1 MASRVTKQRLLPCN
15 KPKQR
20 PFLGPKR
27 CQRQLASQKI
37 RAQKGR
43 GSEQSLDSDLS
54 RRAALALGAG
64 VTLSGALPS
73 GKASAT
79 DQPASNSMPSSAL
92 TEAVPSSILQAVP
105 HARTAEGAALARA
118 NDTVPVGQSGLVTSP
133 IGIGAWSWGD
143 RSGYWGYGDGYTK
156 ETNAEAYQALIASK
170 IGLIDTSEVYGFG
183 LSEEFIGEFMRN
195 SGTSPAIA
203 TKFAPLPWRFTS
215 GSVVDACKAS
225 LKRLGIEK
233 MALYQQH
240 WPAFGPNFFCSDAFI
255 EGLADCQIQGLTE
268 AVGVSNFKA
277 DRVRSASQILQ
288 DRGVALAS
296 NQVQYSLL
304 YRSPEQSGVA
314 DAVRDAGATLIAY
327 SPLCQGLLTGKY
339 TKDNLPGGA
348 RKLVINEDRITAV
361 QPLLS
366 LMRDIGEANGGKTC
380 GQVAIN
386 WTICKGAIPI
396 PGAKNAKQASEAA
409 GGFGWRMSDD
419 QVAALDKQS
428 DKIAPTSGAPFEK
441 W

>member
-1 MASRVTKQRLLPCN
+1 MAY
-15 KPKQR
+15 
-20 PFLGPKR
+20 
-27 CQRQLASQKI
+27 CQKVRSQKQH
-37 RAQKGR
+37 ATE
-43 GSEQSLDSDLS
+43 GSNNSDFT
-54 RRAALALGAG
+54 RRAALALGAN
-64 VTLSGALPS
+64 VTLLGALAPTTAAAATQPVSS
-73 GKASAT
+73 GGFRRRYLDSTSLSSRRAT
-79 DQPASNSMPSSAL
+79 PFATIAQGELS
-92 TEAVPSSILQAVP
+92 
-105 HARTAEGAALARA
+105 ARA
-118 NDTVPVGQSGLVTSP
+118 NDTVPVGQSGLQTTP

-143 RSGYWGYGDGYTK
+143 RSGYWGYGDAYTK
-156 ETNAEAYQALIASK
+156 DTNADAYQALIAAK

-195 SGTSPAIA
+195 TNSSPDIA

-225 LKRLGIEK
+225 LKRLGIKK

-240 WPAFGPNFFCSDAFI
+240 WPAFGPNYFQGNNFI
-255 EGLADCQIQGLTE
+255 QGLADCQEQGLTE

-277 DRVRSASQILQ
+277 DRVLNASRILK
-288 DRGVALAS
+288 DRGVSLAS

-304 YRSPEQSGVA
+304 YRKPEQNGVA
-314 DAVRDAGATLIAY
+314 DAVRDAGATIIAY

-348 RKLVINEDRITAV
+348 RKLVINEERVKEV

-396 PGAKNAKQASEAA
+396 PGAKNAKQATEAA
-409 GGFGWRMSDD
+409 GGFGWRMTDD
-419 QVAALDKQS
+419 QVAALDKAS
-428 DKIAPTSGAPFEK
+428 DEVKPTTGAPFEK